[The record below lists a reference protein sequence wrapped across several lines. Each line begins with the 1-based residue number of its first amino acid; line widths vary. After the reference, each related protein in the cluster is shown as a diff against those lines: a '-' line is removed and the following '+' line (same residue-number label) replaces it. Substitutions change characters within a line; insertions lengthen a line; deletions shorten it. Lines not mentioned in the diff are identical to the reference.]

1 MYRPLSYCLTFLKKI
16 ELNQQENLSLK
27 SLIDIKLWRTTS
39 LKEFLLEVGKL
50 PSPGQ
55 VNTASIWPLKLKASP
70 LNLQEPVAMEVLPM
84 EVCPMGIRYQ

>member
-1 MYRPLSYCLTFLKKI
+1 MYRPLSYCLAFKKKI

-39 LKEFLLEVGKL
+39 LREFLLEVGKL

-84 EVCPMGIRYQ
+84 EVYPMGIRYL